1 MRERYCFAFT
11 NKETLSESNTGITLN
26 RIEGMIT
33 FVDLT
38 ANQGRSAMNDSSLG
52 LSNEIFENIQH
63 VLNVR

>member
-38 ANQGRSAMNDSSLG
+38 ANQGKTVMNDSSTDFSKDILAK
-52 LSNEIFENIQH
+52 I
-63 VLNVR
+63 